1 MVHLSSV
8 TAILGPTNT
17 GKTWFAIERM
27 QGYARGMIGFPL
39 RLLAREN
46 YDRLAL
52 KHGKSSVALITGEEK
67 IIPNNAR
74 FYCCTVEA
82 MPVSE
87 SFEFVAV
94 DEIQLAADPDRGHIF
109 TDRLLYC
116 RGTKE
121 TLFMGAETMHNII
134 KALIKDVHF
143 ETRPRLSTLTYTG
156 FTKLTRLPKRFAV
169 VAFSAEDVYSHA
181 DLIRRQKGG
190 AAIVM
195 GALSP
200 RTRNAQV
207 AMYQSGEVDHI
218 VATDAIG
225 MGLNMDIRHVALAAT
240 RKFDG
245 KQARYLRDDELA
257 QIAGRAGRHTRDGTF
272 GVTGHVHDLPDDTV
286 AAIENHTFSPIEEI
300 CWRNSKLDFS
310 SPKMLVKSL
319 EQKPD
324 QEEFTKGRAAEDV
337 TALQDMLTRDDV
349 MVRASNP
356 ATVRLLWEVCQI
368 PDFRKVLSD
377 EHHAFA
383 ARIFEDIVNEGRINP
398 QWMESQIIRFDN
410 TDGDVDTLMMRL
422 AHIRTWTYLAN
433 KSEWVEQAISWQAKT
448 REIEDSLSDA
458 LHQALIKRFVDRR
471 NTLFADALE
480 GEKELLAGVKND
492 GTVVVEGH
500 DIGYLKGLRFTAHE
514 TLLADKGSR
523 TKKIVNAANR
533 ALRPEI
539 QRRLNRMVNWNSVGV
554 NSGRFTL
561 GEDGQIFW
569 QENKTNPLPGEAI
582 AFIEKGQSQLTPDAK
597 IMASDHLEAA
607 QKTQLKTTIEEWL
620 HAHIKDVLAPL
631 FALTDDEG
639 EHKLEGSAKGIGFQL
654 HENLGVIHR
663 NEIEDLVPNLT
674 TEQRTALRRKRVKL
688 GPILV
693 FMPELVKPA
702 AVNMRAL
709 LWGLWQGKQL
719 PMSRPAD
726 GRVSVTVDPKDVDR
740 NYFRSIGYP
749 VFGNK
754 AIRIDMLDRVITDI
768 YDSSKDWQFQAK
780 HSYMEWLGCGED
792 DLYAILESMGFKR
805 KKEEE
810 DTVMQQQ
817 QAINN
822 DGGGQDIPPPS
833 EPTPVP
839 APNPT
844 ETPVPSEPDPIQPPS
859 PTETPVPDEPTPL
872 PVPPEHQQQAE
883 KPALATFWLKKG
895 KISDRPRSKKPYTKL
910 NDKKPHGKKSSKK
923 PSKPITKNYTAKPK
937 SIEID
942 DDSPFAILKQ
952 LKK

>member
-1 MVHLSSV
+1 M
-8 TAILGPTNT
+8 LGPTNT
-17 GKTWFAIERM
+17 GKTWYALERM
-27 QGYARGMIGFPL
+27 QGHNRGMIGFPL

-46 YDRLAL
+46 YDRLVL

-87 SFEFVAV
+87 RFDFVAI

-116 RGTKE
+116 RGVKE
-121 TLFMGAETMHNII
+121 TLFLGAETMQNVI
-134 KALIKDVHF
+134 KALVKDVRF

-156 FTKLTRLPKRFAV
+156 FTKLTRLPKRSAV
-169 VAFSAEDVYSHA
+169 VAFSVDDVYQHA

-245 KQARYLRDDELA
+245 KHARYLRDDELA
-257 QIAGRAGRHTRDGTF
+257 QIAGRAGRHTKDGTF
-272 GVTGHVHDLPDDTV
+272 GVTGFIQDLPPEIV
-286 AAIENHTFSPIEEI
+286 AAIENHTFAPIEEI

-310 SPKMLVKSL
+310 TPKMLVKSL
-319 EQKPD
+319 EQKPID
-324 QEEFTKGRAAEDV
+324 EWLTKGRAAEDI

-349 MVRASNP
+349 MARSTNP
-356 ATVRLLWEVCQI
+356 AAVRLLWEVCQI

-377 EHHAFA
+377 THHEFA
-383 ARIFEDIVNEGRINP
+383 ARLFDDIVTNGIINAD
-398 QWMESQIIRFDN
+398 WMEEQILRFDN
-410 TDGDVDTLMMRL
+410 TDGDVDTLMTRL

-433 KSEWVEQAISWQAKT
+433 KPEWVENATSWQGKT
-448 REIEDSLSDA
+448 REIEDNLSDA

-471 NTLFADALE
+471 NSLFSDALD
-480 GEKELLAGVKND
+480 GEKELLAGVKNN
-492 GTVVVEGH
+492 GTVVVEGQ
-500 DIGYLKGLRFTAHE
+500 DIGYLRGLRFTAHE
-514 TLLADKGSR
+514 TLLADKGNR
-523 TKKIVNAANR
+523 TKKIVNAAYR

-539 QRRLNRMVNWNSVGV
+539 QRRLNRMVNWNGVGE

-569 QENKTNPLPGEAI
+569 QENKTNPLPGEAVANI
-582 AFIEKGQSQLTPDAK
+582 QKGQSQLTPDIK
-597 IMASDHLEAA
+597 IINSDLLEDS
-607 QKTQLKTTIEEWL
+607 QKATLKSTIEGWL
-620 HAHIKDVLAPL
+620 HAHVKEILAPL
-631 FALTDDEG
+631 FHLMDDTD
-639 EHKLEGSAKGIGFQL
+639 EHKLEGSAKGIGYQL
-654 HENLGVIHR
+654 YENLGVIHR
-663 NEIEDLVPNLT
+663 SEIENLVPDLT
-674 TEQRTALRRKRVKL
+674 TEQRTALRRKRVKM

-709 LWGLWQGKQL
+709 LWGLWNGKNL
-719 PMSRPAD
+719 PMGRPAD
-726 GRVSVTVDPKDVDR
+726 GRVSVTIDPKDTDR

-749 VFGNK
+749 VFGSK

-768 YDSSKDWQFQAK
+768 YDSSKEWQFQAK
-780 HSYMEWLGCGED
+780 HSYMEWLGCGEE
-792 DLYAILESMGFKR
+792 DLYGILESMGFRR
-805 KKEEE
+805 KKEE
-810 DTVMQQQ
+810 DDKPMQ
-817 QAINN
+817 AELNN
-822 DGGGQDIPPPS
+822 PTEIPAPTEPTPVPNNEPVETPAPS

-839 APNPT
+839 NEEPS
-844 ETPVPSEPDPIQPPS
+844 ETPVPSEP
-859 PTETPVPDEPTPL
+859 TPAPMPHPDEAPQPKN
-872 PVPPEHQQQAE
+872 E
-883 KPALATFWLKKG
+883 KPVLATFWLKKG
-895 KISDRPRSKKPYTKL
+895 KISDRPASKRPYQKAN
-910 NDKKPHGKKSSKK
+910 NDKKPYKKDTKK
-923 PSKPITKNYTAKPK
+923 PVKQKTNSYSAKPK
-937 SIEID
+937 AFEVD